1 MCSEEGVVA
10 QPVVREYVFY
20 GKRNALLNVKNKI
33 TYINKSTTTCFRT
46 FLSVQTS
53 NIDLSVT

>member
-1 MCSEEGVVA
+1 MGHDG
-10 QPVVREYVFY
+10 